1 MKSKTAAYYDKL
13 YTGMGKDYASE
24 ALQLRMLL
32 ERQLRSPGR
41 ALLDVACGTGR
52 HARFLSDD
60 FDVTGID
67 IEPAMLEIARRECAK
82 AKFHQGDMR
91 DFDISRTFDAVICLF
106 SSIGFMTTE
115 EDLDRAISNM
125 ARHLAPGGVLVIE
138 PWLTPE
144 HFTPGTIQVL
154 TVDEP
159 DLKVARVTHADRR
172 GTLSILDMQYLIAT
186 ADSVQHVA
194 ENYELGLFS
203 HERYLAAFE
212 AAGLE
217 VAWDEKGL
225 MNRGLFIAEGSGG

>member
-1 MKSKTAAYYDKL
+1 MS
-13 YTGMGKDYASE
+13 
-24 ALQLRMLL
+24 
-32 ERQLRSPGR
+32 
-41 ALLDVACGTGR
+41 
-52 HARFLSDD
+52 H
-60 FDVTGID
+60 
-67 IEPAMLEIARRECAK
+67 IEPAMLEIARRKCAN

-115 EDLDRAISNM
+115 EDLDQAISNM
-125 ARHLAPGGVLVIE
+125 ARHLSPGGVLVIE

-144 HFTPGTIQVL
+144 QFTPGTIQVL

-159 DLKVARVTHADRR
+159 DLKVARVTRADRR

-186 ADSVQHVA
+186 ADCVQHVA
-194 ENYELGLFS
+194 ENHELGLFS

-217 VAWDEKGL
+217 VTWDEEGL